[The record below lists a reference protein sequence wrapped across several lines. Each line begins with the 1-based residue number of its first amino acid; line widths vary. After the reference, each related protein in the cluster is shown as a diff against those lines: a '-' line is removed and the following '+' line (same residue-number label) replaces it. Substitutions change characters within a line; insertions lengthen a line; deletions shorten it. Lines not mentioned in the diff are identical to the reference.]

1 MQINIIQIHNHQYQ
15 SIWVQVNPESLV
27 QLRAAPRSGGLSSS
41 RATLSLPGAP
51 AAAGRDPGEKDMEV
65 ALGSKAMEAVHVP
78 RNPSVN
84 C

>member
-1 MQINIIQIHNHQYQ
+1 MSPNKSRKFGAIEGRT
-15 SIWVQVNPESLV
+15 QV
-27 QLRAAPRSGGLSSS
+27 GGLSSS

-65 ALGSKAMEAVHVP
+65 ALGSKAMEAVHMP